1 LWRSKASSEVST
13 IYRVAIA
20 DIHGGRLLAAG
31 QAAHP
36 MNTLQI
42 PSTLKSRIL
51 DKVKN
56 NKLTIVVGPTGCGKS
71 SIVPQLLLDGFGS
84 PVLCTQPRRL
94 AVVAVSSHVA
104 EQRGSV
110 LGEEVGYHVGQDRVA
125 SSQTGL
131 LFATAGILLEEL
143 KGNGLEALTR
153 YKVVL
158 IDECHERSSESDLCL
173 TIIKEFMMAYPRCK
187 LRLILMS
194 ATFNHGKY
202 TSFFRGVPGC
212 DYVDT
217 ITIQTANN
225 IDMFYSRVQTH
236 YLESITKMLSRSGN
250 YNEEIEEY
258 CTDMKFDPMQ
268 ELKSNESGKLLSGN
282 LLELIRSL
290 AEYLHNIEAEDK
302 IFLIFTPTYR
312 QLEQIYFYL
321 QEIDEFDLGV
331 LHASIDIEDCL
342 QSMKGR
348 NEQTKRKV
356 LLASAIADSSITIPN
371 VSCVIDTCRALEVK
385 WVPERSKYESMT
397 TFASQ
402 AICDQRRGR
411 TGRTCSGRVFRLVHE
426 NFFNNQMDKFE
437 RPQLEVASCRDEA
450 LSLLSSKNKVMSN
463 PSTLLRKCLDPPP
476 ADNVADALEY
486 LVSIDVCRQV
496 IVSRKRRIVLT
507 EHGKLIS
514 ALPFT
519 VEEAEAITYGA
530 RRGMLHEAL
539 VLVAIKT
546 LTPKPVVNAFGAG
559 DSNHL
564 NLSRYFPQVDVKD
577 PQSQAVAHFAAYL
590 FWYVNWGN
598 IRRTAMMEHFEN
610 CSNGFNNFS
619 SQFFGDDSDGNSY
632 DFNVGSWT
640 LEMDKVHSDWCRDH
654 FINPSSVKQISQYVA
669 LAMNTLYYPELSPEW
684 LKCQDLEPV
693 WNSDKRFDVDMYDIF
708 SSIYGMNG
716 REMPYTLVGLQQKAL
731 SRRKIQDRRYA
742 CIHFLNGSCSFGDDC
757 RNAHSFDAARPPCRF
772 QDRCTN
778 SSCLYSHSNDSD
790 RNAAEPIVAPICGK
804 FNGGPLMWY
813 RQHASSLLLLDQGC
827 GFQQSLETLR
837 ISLAMS
843 LKLPATTLH
852 TNVYLQR
859 YSRMIDRVAVN
870 FPRASS
876 NASAEDNE
884 HFLRGFFMSVAAYF
898 RSNVLN
904 DDFEVGIALRG
915 KEFSRWNALSSAQNA
930 GFCLHW
936 SEEFDCAIFP
946 RYRPHQSDDD
956 EMHIEDAQFYVFRL
970 KRNVHQKQ
978 SKMIRLRDEARF
990 GVELEMS
997 TSAFLSPQMIA
1008 NELKAS
1014 GIRIKVPKTW
1024 DEGKQSSSR
1033 WKIVTDSSLACN
1045 PSIPNCN
1052 VFELVSPILRSEEGI
1067 SSIKHI
1073 LQHFPSVRLNKS
1085 MGFHVHIDVEKY
1097 SVSDLVKIFQQFLKY
1112 EDAIDSMMPRS
1123 RRTGSAESNS
1133 FFKSNLEMA
1142 KQALGRS
1149 KEGIMV
1155 SLSKCRSL
1163 RDLAHIVNPTGQRY
1177 YKLNIQNLIHGRQTT
1192 LEFRQHSSTADFDK
1206 VSAWVRFCIRL
1217 CENSVSLE
1225 QSPLFN
1231 IEDTSVDTQFDD
1243 LFRNVIRDTVLY
1255 DFYRKRRQVLAVD
1268 DEGDACCIDCAN
1280 GRGRCSK

>member
-1 LWRSKASSEVST
+1 MNTVQSFPST
-13 IYRVAIA
+13 I
-20 DIHGGRLLAAG
+20 
-31 QAAHP
+31 
-36 MNTLQI
+36 
-42 PSTLKSRIL
+42 KSRIL
-51 DKVKN
+51 DKVKS

-84 PVLCTQPRRL
+84 PILCTQPRRL

-104 EQRGSV
+104 EQRGGV
-110 LGEEVGYHVGQDRVA
+110 LGEEVGYHVGQDRFA
-125 SSQTGL
+125 SKQTGL

-143 KGNGLEALTR
+143 KANGLDALTR
-153 YKVVL
+153 YKAVL
-158 IDECHERSSESDLCL
+158 IDECHERSCESDLCL

-194 ATFNHGKY
+194 ATFNHDRY

-212 DYVDT
+212 EYVDT

-225 IDMFYSRVQTH
+225 LDVFYTRVETF

-250 YNEEIEEY
+250 YTEEIDNY
-258 CTDMKFDPMQ
+258 CTDMKNDPLR
-268 ELKSNESGKLLSGN
+268 ELTSNESGKLLSGN
-282 LLELIRSL
+282 LLEVIRSL
-290 AEYLHNIEAEDK
+290 AEYLHRIEAEGK
-302 IFLIFTPTYR
+302 IILIFTPTYR

-348 NEQTKRKV
+348 NELMQRKV

-371 VSCVIDTCRALEVK
+371 VSCVIDTCRALEVT

-426 NFFNNQMDKFE
+426 NFFNNHMEIFE

-463 PSTLLRKCLDPPP
+463 PTTLLRKCLDPPP

-496 IVSRKRRIVLT
+496 IVSRKRRTVLT
-507 EHGKLIS
+507 DHGKLVS

-530 RRGMLHEAL
+530 RRGLLHEAL
-539 VLVAIKT
+539 VLIAIKT

-559 DSNHL
+559 DSNRL
-564 NLSRYFPQVDVKD
+564 NLSRYFPEVDVKD

-598 IRRTAMMEHFEN
+598 IRRSAMIEHFEH
-610 CSNGFNNFS
+610 CSNGSNDFP
-619 SQFFGDDSDGNSY
+619 SQFFGDGTNDNSY
-632 DFNVGSWT
+632 DFSVGSWT
-640 LEMDKVHSDWCRDH
+640 PEMDRVHSEWCRDH

-684 LKCQDLEPV
+684 IKCQDPEPV
-693 WNSDKRFDVDMYDIF
+693 WNSDKRFDVDMWDIF
-708 SSIYGMNG
+708 SSIYGMDG
-716 REMPYTLVGLQQKAL
+716 ISSTLVGLQQKAL
-731 SRRKIQDRRYA
+731 SQRKINDKRYA
-742 CIHFLNGSCSFGDDC
+742 CIHFLNGNCSFGDDC
-757 RNAHSFDAARPPCRF
+757 RNAHSLDAARPPCRF

-778 SSCLYSHSNDSD
+778 SRCLYSHGSDSGSD
-790 RNAAEPIVAPICGK
+790 DAAEQVAPIYGK
-804 FNGGPLMWY
+804 FNGGALMWY

-827 GFQQSLETLR
+827 GFQQSLENLR

-843 LKLPATTLH
+843 LNVPASSLH

-859 YSRMIDRVAVN
+859 YSQMIDRVAAN
-870 FPRASS
+870 FPRASN
-876 NASAEDNE
+876 NASTEENE
-884 HFLRGFFMSVAAYF
+884 RFLRAFFMSAAVYF
-898 RSNVLN
+898 KSKVMGNT
-904 DDFEVGIALRG
+904 FEVGIALRG
-915 KEFSRWNALSSAQNA
+915 KEFSRWNVLSSAQNA
-930 GFCLHW
+930 GFCLQW
-936 SEEFDCAIFP
+936 SEVFDCAIFP
-946 RYRPHQSDDD
+946 SYRPRQSDDD
-956 EMHIEDAQFYVFRL
+956 EMHLEDAQFYVFRL
-970 KRNVHQKQ
+970 KRNAINKREF
-978 SKMIRLRDEARF
+978 KMIRLRDETRF

-997 TSAFLSPQMIA
+997 TSAFLTPPMIA

-1014 GIRIKVPKTW
+1014 GIRINLPRSW
-1024 DEGKQSSSR
+1024 EEAKQISSR
-1033 WKIVTDSSLACN
+1033 WKIVADNSLACN
-1045 PSIPNCN
+1045 ASVPNCN

-1073 LQHFPSVRLNKS
+1073 LQNFPNVRLNKS
-1085 MGFHVHIDVEKY
+1085 MGFHVHIDCEKY

-1123 RRTGSAESNS
+1123 RRTGSNESNS
-1133 FFKSNLEMA
+1133 YFKSNLEMA

-1177 YKLNIQNLIHGRQTT
+1177 YKLNMQNLIQGRQAT

-1217 CENSVSLE
+1217 CENAVSLE

-1231 IEDTSVDTQFDD
+1231 IEDSSVDKQFDD
-1243 LFRNVIRDTVLY
+1243 LFRNLIRDSVLY
-1255 DFYRKRRQVLAVD
+1255 DFYRKRRRVLAVD
-1268 DEGDACCIDCAN
+1268 DEGDACCIDCAT